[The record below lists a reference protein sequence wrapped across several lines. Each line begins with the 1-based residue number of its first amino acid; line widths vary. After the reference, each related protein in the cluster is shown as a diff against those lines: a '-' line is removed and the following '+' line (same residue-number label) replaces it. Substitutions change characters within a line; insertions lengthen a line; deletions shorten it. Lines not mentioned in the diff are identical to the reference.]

1 MSRLLGILFVLVVVI
16 LAMAFAAANAGHR
29 VTLDLGILVLYRAP
43 VTLVAFLGLLAGML
57 VMFAAGIH
65 TDLKVR
71 RILRERLAEE
81 ARQEQG
87 WIDRNQRDLFA
98 QEPEPEDEG
107 APGPGPLPAVP
118 VEPRMTPPPEDEAT
132 SSPAPPPAVPVEPR
146 MTSSP
151 EDEGAPGP
159 GLPPASPVEPRMTPP
174 PEAEAGGGGTE
185 TKKGGEAE
193 GAGVEEPA
201 PGPMS
206 VLPDEEERP
215 PR

>member
-107 APGPGPLPAVP
+107 ASGPAPLPAFP
-118 VEPRMTPPPEDEAT
+118 VEPRMTPQPEDESASGPA
-132 SSPAPPPAVPVEPR
+132 SSPALPVEPR

-159 GLPPASPVEPRMTPP
+159 GLSPASPVEPRMTPP
-174 PEAEAGGGGTE
+174 PEASAGGGGPE
-185 TKKGGEAE
+185 TKNEEEAE
-193 GAGVEEPA
+193 GAGVEEPGA
-201 PGPMS
+201 GPLS
-206 VLPDEEERP
+206 ELPDEEERP